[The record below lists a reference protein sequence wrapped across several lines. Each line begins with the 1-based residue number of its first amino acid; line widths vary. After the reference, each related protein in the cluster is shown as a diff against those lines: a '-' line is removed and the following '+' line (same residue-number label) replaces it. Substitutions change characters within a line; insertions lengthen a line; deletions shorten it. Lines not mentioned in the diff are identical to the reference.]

1 MNLYNNQW
9 STNFTEWI
17 EGSWSVR
24 MYLWSIQG
32 YRNEQSLITPNE
44 EFRSPMKATLLSAR
58 PGPLPVSRTG
68 VTLSRKGVL
77 VTSFGPNPFGDGI
90 ILRLWEQS
98 GNSGKCKVSLPHGM
112 SFSKAVPVNLRGEK
126 EGDNITVKDNS
137 FEIGLGAYKPLR
149 SS

>member
-1 MNLYNNQW
+1 
-9 STNFTEWI
+9 
-17 EGSWSVR
+17 
-24 MYLWSIQG
+24 MYLWSLQG

-98 GNSGKCKVSLPHGM
+98 GNSGKCTVTLPEGAT
-112 SFSKAVPVNLRGEK
+112 FTKAMPVNLRGEK
-126 EGDNITVKDNS
+126 TGNEITVKNNS
-137 FEIGLGAYKPLR
+137 FDTEVGAYKPVTFIFEK
-149 SS
+149 